1 MAWARVGKCGVR
13 IAAALWPGLLAG
25 AVAVGIS
32 WQMNHDPVRA
42 ARITECQARPC
53 YAKLEARV
61 NEMEER
67 MLLLIE
73 ERTKARYKSTDAE
86 REHKILLAYIN
97 RNDELLRKEMK
108 ELQKKV
114 EENRRW

>member
-1 MAWARVGKCGVR
+1 MAWARVGKWSTR

-25 AVAVGIS
+25 VVAVGIS
-32 WQMNHDPVRA
+32 WQMNRDSVTA
-42 ARITECQARPC
+42 ARITECQVRPC
-53 YAKLEARV
+53 YVKLEARV

-67 MLLLIE
+67 LLSLLE
-73 ERTKARYKSTDAE
+73 ERTKTHYKSTDAE
-86 REHKILLAYIN
+86 REHRILLAYIN

-114 EENRRW
+114 EESRR